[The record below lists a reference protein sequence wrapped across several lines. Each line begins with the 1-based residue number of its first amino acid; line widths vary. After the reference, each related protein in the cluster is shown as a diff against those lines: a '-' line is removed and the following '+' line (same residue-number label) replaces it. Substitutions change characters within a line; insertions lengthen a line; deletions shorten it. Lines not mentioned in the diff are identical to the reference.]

1 MNKSTT
7 VAELADVMIGVHRDC
22 ALNNADFCAS
32 LISCAVS
39 IAARDGLTDEQ
50 VLKHAI
56 ESATSAL
63 GVVRA
68 NQQLEAKTA
77 YTDEEVRDI
86 RHQQDVVKW
95 KHAVAKL
102 PADDPRHVAA
112 KAALKKAGEGLH

>member
-1 MNKSTT
+1 MKSTN
-7 VAELADVMIGVHRDC
+7 VSELADVMIAVHRAC
-22 ALNNADFCAS
+22 TMGNADFCAS

-50 VLKHAI
+50 VLKHAV

-68 NQQLEAKTA
+68 NQQLEARTA
-77 YTDEEVRDI
+77 YTEDEVRDI
-86 RHQQDVVKW
+86 KRQQDVVKW
-95 KHAVAKL
+95 KHAIAKL